1 MDGWNAS
8 VVNSSAS
15 TIILQWPK
23 LSNVLGKQVRAYLAI
38 VENTR
43 GDKVAGDVLFPNVT
57 SAFIEGLN
65 ASTNYRVFAVA
76 IDVLGQPH
84 KSLGVSFSTTEG
96 GEYLKLETDLMSE
109 ILRHHLLHMNYLQ
122 LSIGLFLNNLLSVIS
137 AISIIT

>member
-15 TIILQWPK
+15 TITLQWPK
-23 LSNVLGKQVRAYLAI
+23 LTSVLGKQVRAYLAV

-57 SAFIEGLN
+57 SAFMEGLN
-65 ASTNYRVFAVA
+65 ASSDYRVFAVA
-76 IDVLGQPH
+76 IDALSQPH

-96 GEYLKLETDLMSE
+96 GEYLKMKTDLMSE
-109 ILRHHLLHMNYLQ
+109 IRRLLHMNYLQ
-122 LSIGLFLNNLLSVIS
+122 LFIGLLLNNLFSVIS
-137 AISIIT
+137 TISMIT